1 MPEIVLAGDPVLRT
15 PCRHV
20 TADELAGPD
29 IANLLTVMTT
39 DLRDA
44 PGVGLAANQIGVGVA
59 VALVEDRAEYQASVE
74 PSLLTAQERE
84 PVALHVLVNPI
95 IEPIGDEQVEWFE
108 ACLSLPGHTAIVPRY
123 RRVRVTTQTLT
134 GEVEVLEAHGWR
146 ARILQHEIDHLAG
159 RMYVDRMHT
168 RSFMT
173 AEHYLDH
180 WRNVPIAEAKATFG
194 ISGAT
199 GRWL

>member
-1 MPEIVLAGDPVLRT
+1 MTEIVLAGDPVLRT

-20 TADELAGPD
+20 TPEELAGPD
-29 IANLLTVMTT
+29 IAALVATMTV
-39 DLRDA
+39 DLREA

-59 VALVEDRAEYQASVE
+59 VALVEDRPEYHRGDPA
-74 PSLLTAQERE
+74 LLAAQERE
-84 PVALHVLVNPI
+84 PVELHVLVNPT

-123 RRVRVTTQTLT
+123 RRVRVETRT
-134 GEVEVLEAHGWR
+134 GDGGVEVIEASGWH
-146 ARILQHEIDHLAG
+146 ARILQHEIDHLNG

-173 AEHYLDH
+173 ADHYLDH
-180 WRNVPIAEAKATFG
+180 WRQVPIDEVKGIFG
-194 ISGAT
+194 I
-199 GRWL
+199 